1 MDRFNYN
8 SIVSKKISVSI
19 LLWIVIIFILFSLN
33 QWARTVQ
40 LKYEIKN
47 IRKEHKNDIQEKIK
61 SRELLIEKLRK
72 DNDFKRQ
79 QIESMN
85 DKIDS
90 LNKVKSKIK
99 IKYID
104 KYKEIKGMDAEQI
117 KNYWTNEFN

>member
-1 MDRFNYN
+1 MYRFNEN
-8 SIVSKKISVSI
+8 SFVKKKISVSL
-19 LLWIVIIFILFSLN
+19 LLWIIIIFILFSLN

-40 LKYEIKN
+40 LKSEIKN

-61 SRELLIEKLRK
+61 TRDLLIEKLRK

-117 KNYWTNEFN
+117 KNYWNNEFN